1 MEAIKIVRMKDGFDI
16 ITSIDLVRGEYLV
29 KNPMVVDLHYR
40 KGSAKP
46 ELVMTNW
53 LPVPI
58 LIENEASISTDTV
71 VCLMEP
77 NATLKEYYEN
87 LVSRS
92 AEYLTSE
99 SMEDTDEVQELA
111 EAMLELET
119 SKGIS
124 IH

>member
-1 MEAIKIVRMKDGFDI
+1 MEAIKIARMKDGYDI

-29 KNPMVVDLHYR
+29 KNPMVVELHYR
-40 KGSAKP
+40 KGAAKP

-58 LIENEASISTDTV
+58 LVENEANISTDMV

-77 NATLKEYYEN
+77 NPTLKEYYQN

-92 AEYLTSE
+92 AEFLTSE
-99 SMEDTDEVQELA
+99 PMENPTEVEELA

-119 SKGIS
+119 VKGIS

>member
-1 MEAIKIVRMKDGFDI
+1 MEAIKIVRLKDNCDI
-16 ITSIDLVRGEYLV
+16 ITTIDMVKGEYLV
-29 KNPMVVDLHYR
+29 KHPMVVDLHYR
-40 KGSAKP
+40 KDAVKP
-46 ELVMTNW
+46 ELVLTNW

-58 LIENEASISTDTV
+58 LVENEAAITTDMV
-71 VCLMEP
+71 VCIMEP

-99 SMEDTDEVQELA
+99 PLSEDLEELA
-111 EAMLELET
+111 EALHELET
-119 SKGIS
+119 VKGIS